1 MQSASF
7 RYGIRY
13 VIWVNDYFH
22 IEKYN
27 QFCLI
32 ILSDWIPVLIK
43 IVIALGLKIGYKD
56 DSLQIFVY
64 QYVIWWP
71 FPSTRNRSKLVEK
84 QSETLREMRRNS
96 TTNCSDVYKM
106 WQSVR
111 WERRS
116 FSIFLYNYFLRLI
129 FLFLLFTLFI

>member
-13 VIWVNDYFH
+13 VIWVNDCFH

-32 ILSDWIPVLIK
+32 ILSDWIPVFIK
-43 IVIALGLKIGYKD
+43 IVMVLELKMGYKD
-56 DSLQIFVY
+56 DSFQIFVY
-64 QYVIWWP
+64 QCVIWWP
-71 FPSTRNRSKLVEK
+71 FLSTRNRSKLVEK

-106 WQSVR
+106 WQSGR

-116 FSIFLYNYFLRLI
+116 FSIFLYNHFLILI

>member
-106 WQSVR
+106 WQSGR

-116 FSIFLYNYFLRLI
+116 FSVFLYNYFLRLI